1 MIRISKSP
9 KEQNSRPEQ
18 YGIKSQRL
26 FTPKNPLDLNP
37 REQTLGEEKSIQLL
51 FLPPKKTREEC
62 GQSSQIEQ
70 VPAKSRD

>member
-1 MIRISKSP
+1 MIRISKPP

-37 REQTLGEEKSIQLL
+37 REQTLGEEKVFNCFS
-51 FLPPKKTREEC
+51 PKKTRDEC